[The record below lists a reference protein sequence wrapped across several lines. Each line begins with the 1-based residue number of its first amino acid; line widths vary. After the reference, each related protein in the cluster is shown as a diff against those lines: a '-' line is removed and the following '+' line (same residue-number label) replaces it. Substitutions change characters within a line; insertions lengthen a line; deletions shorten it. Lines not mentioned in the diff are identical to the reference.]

1 MLVSNSSSSNRSS
14 RYPWHTLP
22 SFSNKSHNSA
32 LITGSDE
39 DGLIIQPTMVEM
51 NNMNYDTHVGNDLNV
66 NLPKTPNM
74 ILRHAHCT
82 SSTNG
87 SLLVF

>member
-32 LITGSDE
+32 LVITGSDE
-39 DGLIIQPTMVEM
+39 DGLIIH
-51 NNMNYDTHVGNDLNV
+51 Y
-66 NLPKTPNM
+66 
-74 ILRHAHCT
+74 
-82 SSTNG
+82 STNYG
-87 SLLVF
+87 

>member
-14 RYPWHTLP
+14 RYPWHTLT

-32 LITGSDE
+32 LVTGSD
-39 DGLIIQPTMVEM
+39 EM

-87 SLLVF
+87 SLLVFW

>member
-32 LITGSDE
+32 LVTGSDK
-39 DGLIIQPTMVEM
+39 DGLIIQPTMVEQ
-51 NNMNYDTHVGNDLNV
+51 YEL
-66 NLPKTPNM
+66 
-74 ILRHAHCT
+74 
-82 SSTNG
+82 
-87 SLLVF
+87 

>member
-1 MLVSNSSSSNRSS
+1 MYL
-14 RYPWHTLP
+14 WHTPSP

-32 LITGSDE
+32 LVTGSDE
-39 DGLIIQPTMVEM
+39 DGLIIQPTMVQQ
-51 NNMNYDTHVGNDLNV
+51 YDTHVGNELNG
-66 NLPKTPNM
+66 NLPKIPNM
-74 ILRHAHCT
+74 ILKHAHYT

>member
-32 LITGSDE
+32 LVTGSDK
-39 DGLIIQPTMVEM
+39 DGLIFNQLWL

>member
-1 MLVSNSSSSNRSS
+1 M
-14 RYPWHTLP
+14 YPWHTPSP

-32 LITGSDE
+32 LATGSDE
-39 DGLIIQPTMVEM
+39 DGLIIQPTMVEQ
-51 NNMNYDTHVGNDLNV
+51 YDTHVGNDVNV

-74 ILRHAHCT
+74 IMRHGHCT

-87 SLLVF
+87 LLLVFR